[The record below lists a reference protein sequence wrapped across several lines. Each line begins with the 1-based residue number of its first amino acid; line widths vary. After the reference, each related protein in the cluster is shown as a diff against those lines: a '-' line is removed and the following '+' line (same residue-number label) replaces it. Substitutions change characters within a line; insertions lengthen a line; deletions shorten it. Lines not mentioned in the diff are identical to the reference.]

1 MGNGSRAYGGEQVTA
16 YEEFQK
22 SLAPEE
28 KQVVA
33 HNHIKEALIGGW
45 LV

>member
-1 MGNGSRAYGGEQVTA
+1 MTD
-16 YEEFQK
+16 YEEFEK